1 MAAELGSNQSL
12 RIGVFTADMINL
24 KRESAH
30 ANPSDRIMT
39 AFVRVVAEMTRD
51 FANRD
56 RPGFAGQRSAR

>member
-1 MAAELGSNQSL
+1 
-12 RIGVFTADMINL
+12 MINL